1 MAKNYLDSAI
11 LEGIDSILKEHPRF
25 AGFEEY
31 FIKHIDKKKIRD
43 NISALKDKTKGM
55 RGDEIHSF
63 IYQEIADYVSSGE
76 AFDKK
81 GKNVILKNSLEGKTD
96 GRTLLQKLF
105 RKPKFDGEK
114 YLDETMEAFGDL
126 YSLFKTGD
134 YANRMPELTKSVTT
148 LYDLRFLNPAID
160 ILKENG
166 MIDDKKYS
174 FLKREVYSK
183 AQEASS
189 NVVGGIEKYFVP
201 EKVAASILGIF
212 GISLIAMSSKITGS
226 VIGAQNFDWVSEVAG
241 IILTIIAVLIALAL
255 RKKPKKKKLTKK
267 KSTKRKHKK

>member
-1 MAKNYLDSAI
+1 MAKNYLEQAI
-11 LEGIDSILKEHPRF
+11 LEGVNSILKEHPRF

-31 FIKHIDKKKIRD
+31 FLKHIDKKRVNGTIEELRKKLQSTGLKGD
-43 NISALKDKTKGM
+43 NLN
-55 RGDEIHSF
+55 
-63 IYQEIADYVSSGE
+63 YQLYNEIADYVSSGE

-134 YANRMPELTKSVTT
+134 YASRMPELTKSVTT

-174 FLKREVYSK
+174 FLKREVYTQ
-183 AQEASS
+183 AQEASK
-189 NVVGGIEKYFVP
+189 NVVGGIEKYFTP
-201 EKVAASILGIF
+201 EKVAASIFGIF
-212 GISLIAMSSKITGS
+212 GISLIAMSSKLTGAVVGVQDNIS
-226 VIGAQNFDWVSEVAG
+226 SG
-241 IILTIIAVLIALAL
+241 IIGISLVALSIFIFLTSIKKSKR
-255 RKKPKKKKLTKK
+255 RKIKKKK
-267 KSTKRKHKK
+267 